1 MSDQNEITTTDKNKV
16 RMKLLRRIFIFILI
30 TLLLPLPLFPLIR
43 MTETADEWSNTFY
56 FALIGASVVG
66 VILIAMALLGIGPVV
81 IELLDIRKRE
91 KEENEDPGMFP

>member
-1 MSDQNEITTTDKNKV
+1 MSDQSEIKKSGKYQLK
-16 RMKLLRRIFIFILI
+16 MKLLRRIFIFFLI
-30 TLLLPLPLFPLIR
+30 TLLLPLPLIPLIQR
-43 MTETADEWSNTFY
+43 AENAAETSSIFY

-91 KEENEDPGMFP
+91 KEEKEDPGMFP